1 MKEKK
6 TKREDEREVYEK
18 EYLAR
23 LEKKQDD
30 KPKKAK
36 PENDKKQKKAKP
48 KNDKPENDK
57 KPKKAKPKK
66 AKPKNDKPENDKKQ
80 KKAIKN
86 KKTQSSNK
94 LTTKSKKKSR
104 KGSVSSIEEEDT
116 GIVLID
122 DNLTVDKE
130 KELEERRAYLEEA
143 RSQDGD

>member
-6 TKREDEREVYEK
+6 SKRKDEREEYEK

-30 KPKKAK
+30 KPKK
-36 PENDKKQKKAKP
+36 D
-48 KNDKPENDK
+48 
-57 KPKKAKPKK
+57 KPKK
-66 AKPKNDKPENDKKQ
+66 D
-80 KKAIKN
+80 IKN
-86 KKTQSSNK
+86 KKIKSSDK

-122 DNLTVDKE
+122 DNLTIDKE

-143 RSQDGD
+143 RSQDFGD

>member
-57 KPKKAKPKK
+57 KPKKA
-66 AKPKNDKPENDKKQ
+66 
-80 KKAIKN
+80 IKN

-122 DNLTVDKE
+122 DNLTIDKE